1 MQYNVEELEIEVY
14 ERVGNAG
21 FKFQMTTVYETISS
35 LRVNWRYQSFD
46 TFTMRVPLDFL
57 SISIFK
63 VDNLVLIQDEFFYV
77 DKALVDKD
85 TDKYMT
91 VSGKSLV
98 AKAMMRII
106 ERTYQ
111 VASKEPE
118 RIAFDLLSANVS
130 NANAQR
136 KIHYI
141 RTQSA
146 QKTFTGKKTDFQN
159 TYGNVFEQIETLMLA
174 YDFGL
179 KEKPIDYDN
188 PAQEVEFYRGRNVSN
203 AVEFS
208 KGFENL
214 LVESYENS
222 NDDERTTAYALG
234 EGEGNARKKV
244 MIAPSLQGLE
254 RKEIY
259 VDARDLQMKVT
270 NEDGTETTLNNA
282 QYEAVLKQRANE
294 KLAERAAMLELNGTI
309 DLTSELFVFGRDYF
323 VGDRVR
329 ITSELFGLTKTSV
342 ITEIEEVWDGGHSLE
357 PTFGHS
363 SPTLIDKL
371 KRR

>member
-1 MQYNVEELEIEVY
+1 MGYNTEELEIEVY
-14 ERVGNAG
+14 ERIGSSG

-46 TFTMRVPLDFL
+46 TFTMRVPLDLL

-63 VDNLVLIQDEFFYV
+63 VDNLVLIQDEFFYI
-77 DKALVDKD
+77 DKAIVGKD

-111 VASKEPE
+111 TASREPE
-118 RIAFDLLSANVS
+118 RIAYDLLSSNVT
-130 NANAQR
+130 NANYLR
-136 KIHYI
+136 KMHYL
-141 RTQSA
+141 RTQQT
-146 QKTFTGKKTDFQN
+146 QKTFTGQKTDFQN
-159 TYGNVFEQIETLMLA
+159 SYGNVFEQIETLMLG
-174 YDFGL
+174 YDFGI

-234 EGEGNARKKV
+234 EGEGNVRKKV

-254 RKEIY
+254 RKELY
-259 VDARDLQMKVT
+259 VDARDLQMKIT
-270 NEDGTETTLNNA
+270 NDDGSETTLSNE
-282 QYEAVLKQRANE
+282 QYEAVLKQRATE
-294 KLAERAAMLELNGTI
+294 KLSERVALLELNGTI

-329 ITSELFGLTKTSV
+329 ITSEIFGLTKTSV
-342 ITEIEEVWDGGHSLE
+342 ITEIQEVWDGGHSLE